1 MKQLPFFLFVLL
13 LVSCKGQNSSSY
25 TVQTNE
31 ITQAISNGQ
40 PQPKQATIFSFLSVK
55 PKSAYDPSLQVSDYI
70 RCMLEDKNGNIWFGT
85 NNEGVCRYD
94 GKQFVYFTT
103 KEGISGNAVR
113 KIVEDK
119 EGNIWMATN
128 NGLTMYN
135 GKTFRVFTEKEG
147 LASNDTWSMLYNS
160 KGEIWV
166 GTMKGVCK
174 LNGNRFTTVDLPVK
188 SKSKC
193 LSRFTPKL
201 VWAIYEDKQG
211 NTWFGTDGDGVKKFD
226 GKTVSNYT
234 EADGLA
240 GDNVLSISED
250 KAGKLWFGTWGK
262 GVSCYDKNA
271 FINYNNTNGLAGND
285 VWSMFVD
292 NQGYLWMGTLGKGIS
307 RFNGSTFT
315 TYTENDGFTKNH
327 VQSILQT
334 KNGEMWF
341 GFSGGVFLLKDSQLI
356 NFIKGGC

>member
-1 MKQLPFFLFVLL
+1 MKQIPFFLFVLFL
-13 LVSCKGQNSSSY
+13 LSCKGQNSSGH

-31 ITQAISNGQ
+31 ITQTISDGQ
-40 PQPKQATIFSFLSVK
+40 PRPKQMSVFSFLSVK
-55 PKSAYDPSLQVSDYI
+55 QKPAYDPSLQVSDYI

-113 KIVEDK
+113 KLVEDK

-135 GKTFRVFTEKEG
+135 GKTFRVFTEKDG
-147 LASNDTWSMLYNS
+147 LPSNDTWSMLYNS
-160 KGEIWV
+160 KGEIWA

-174 LNGNRFTTVDLPVK
+174 LNGNRFTTIELPVR

-193 LSRFTPKL
+193 LSRFTSQL
-201 VWAIYEDKQG
+201 VWTMYEDKQG

-226 GKTVSNYT
+226 GKTISNYT

-240 GDNVLSISED
+240 GNNVLSITED
-250 KAGKLWFGTWGK
+250 KTGRLWFGTWGK
-262 GVSCYDKNA
+262 GVSCYDQKT
-271 FINYNNTNGLAGND
+271 FKNYNNTNGLAGND
-285 VWSMFVD
+285 VWSMLID
-292 NQGYLWMGTLGKGIS
+292 DKGYLWMGTLGKGIS
-307 RFNGSTFT
+307 RFNGSAFT
-315 TYTENDGFTKNH
+315 TYTEKEGFTRNH
-327 VQSILQT
+327 VQSIMQT